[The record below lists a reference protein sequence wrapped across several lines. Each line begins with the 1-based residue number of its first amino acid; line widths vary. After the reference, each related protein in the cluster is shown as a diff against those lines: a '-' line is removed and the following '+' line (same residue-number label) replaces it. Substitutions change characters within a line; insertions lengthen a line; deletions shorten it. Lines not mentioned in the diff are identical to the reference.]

1 MSGSLSAKQI
11 FKSWQRSGRHPALVS
26 LAGRLYHLPRHTRHL
41 LRTGAVL
48 RRLKATEGEHDPD
61 QVVSLT
67 LSEFHGVLKPLQV
80 ESEFRQMIR
89 LAAHVRARRVVEI
102 GTANGATLFA
112 LTRVAADDAVVVSV
126 DLPGGLF
133 GGGYPA
139 WKKTIYSRF
148 ARPAQRVHLLR
159 ANSHEEQTFE
169 RVRQLTGS
177 GSVDILFIDGDHTY
191 EGVRAD
197 FLRYRELVRPGGLI
211 FFHDIIKNTFDPGVQ
226 VDRFWR
232 ELVARKWLDGCKE
245 FVQDHQQGL
254 AGIGVGVVPATAAG
268 TSGQ

>member
-1 MSGSLSAKQI
+1 MSSRLSLKEI
-11 FKSWQRSGRHPALVS
+11 LKTWQRSGRHPILVS
-26 LAGRLYHLPRHTRHL
+26 VAGRLYHFPRHTRDL

-48 RRLKATEGEHDPD
+48 RRLKATEDERDPD
-61 QVVSLT
+61 RVVSLT
-67 LSEFHGVLKPLQV
+67 SSDLHGVLKPLQV

-89 LAAHVRARRVVEI
+89 RAAQVRAKCVVEI

-112 LTRVAADDAVVVSV
+112 LARVAADNATVVSV

-148 ARPAQRVHLLR
+148 ARPSQRIHLLR
-159 ANSHEEQTFE
+159 ANSHDEQTFE
-169 RVRQLTGS
+169 RVRQLTGL
-177 GSVDILFIDGDHTY
+177 GCVDILFIDGDHTY
-191 EGVRAD
+191 EGVKAD

-211 FFHDIIKNTFDPGVQ
+211 FFHDIIKNSFDPGVQ

-232 ELVARKWLDGCKE
+232 ELVAGKWLDHCEE
-245 FVQDHQQGL
+245 FVQDPQQGL
-254 AGIGVGVVPATAAG
+254 AGIGVGEVPATAADR
-268 TSGQ
+268 